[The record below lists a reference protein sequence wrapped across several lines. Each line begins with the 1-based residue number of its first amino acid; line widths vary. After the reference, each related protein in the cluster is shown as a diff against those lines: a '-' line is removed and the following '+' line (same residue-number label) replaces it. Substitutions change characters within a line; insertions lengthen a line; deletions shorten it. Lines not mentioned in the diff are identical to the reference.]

1 MPGTYEHGYMSLVDA
16 AAWAGVSPYTLRR
29 WITLGLPKYQA
40 VVGGKVLV
48 KACDI
53 DKFLTRQQVATPD
66 LDAMAE
72 EVLAGLNGDGQGG
85 RG

>member
-40 VVGGKVLV
+40 VPGGKVLV
-48 KACDI
+48 RTSDI
-53 DKFLTRQQVATPD
+53 EQFLTRQQVATPD
-66 LDAMAE
+66 LGAMVE
-72 EVLAGLNGDGQGG
+72 EVLAGLSGDG
-85 RG
+85 

>member
-1 MPGTYEHGYMSLVDA
+1 MPGTYEHGYMPLEEA

-29 WITLGLPKYQA
+29 WIRGGLAKYQA

-53 DKFLTRQQVATPD
+53 DKLLTRQQVATPD
-66 LDAMAE
+66 LDALVE
-72 EVLAGLNGDGQGG
+72 EVQAGLRGDGQGG